1 MRRLPSLAAAAFVFA
16 GAAIGPREASAFCR
30 STTCDSP
37 EIFAQCDMVP
47 EGCEPLRWRRT
58 CIGWSLHEGGSQKVP
73 FDVAEQILEESFL
86 TWQNAF
92 CGPGIQLQYL
102 GTVRCGQVEYNSLA
116 GNANVVVFR
125 DDVWPHEGAEHNIA
139 LTTVTFDVKTG
150 EIYDAD
156 IEVNT
161 AQFDLTWDS
170 TTVNYDF
177 LSIMTHEVGHFLGLS
192 HSSNAE
198 ATMYRHYDVGS
209 VVFRDLHEDDEKGIC
224 TAYPPFET
232 LPPEC
237 NPIPRHG
244 FSPDCSSSQ
253 KEGQCSAAGA
263 VEGSPPKPPS
273 AFTALLVAVGALFAI
288 GRNRRKR
295 RGARRRERP

>member
-1 MRRLPSLAAAAFVFA
+1 MRRLLSLAAVAFAALA
-16 GAAIGPREASAFCR
+16 LGPRDAVAFCR

-47 EGCEPLRWRRT
+47 AGCEPLEWRRT
-58 CIGWSLHEGGSQKVP
+58 CVGWTLHEAGSKKIP
-73 FDVAEQILEESFL
+73 FDIAELVIEESFL
-86 TWQNAF
+86 AWQNAF

-102 GTVRCGQVEYNSLA
+102 GKARCGQVEYNSLA

-125 DDVWPHEGAEHNIA
+125 DDQWPHEGADHNIA

-170 TTVNYDF
+170 TTINYDF

-209 VVFRDLHEDDEKGIC
+209 TVFRDLHDDDDKGIC
-224 TAYPPFET
+224 AAYPPFET

-244 FSPDCSSSQ
+244 FSPDCSANQ
-253 KEGQCSAAGA
+253 TEGQCSAAGA
-263 VEGSPPKPPS
+263 VEGAPGRPPS
-273 AFTALLVAVGALFAI
+273 GFTAFLLAGGALAAI
-288 GRNRRKR
+288 GRIE
-295 RGARRRERP
+295 RRRRRR